1 MTKEQNPATPET
13 TEPRPRRLT
22 YAASLTALEGAAL
35 AVGGVWVLVMGLA
48 GDPDDR
54 QQAVTLGV
62 TLVALALLPLLA
74 ARGLFARR
82 SWSRGPSVITQILAL
97 PVAYS
102 LLQADSIAI
111 PAGIAI
117 AAAAIATLVLLVNP
131 ATTEALGIRGP
142 GSAPDQK

>member
-1 MTKEQNPATPET
+1 MTKEQIPATPET
-13 TEPRPRRLT
+13 IGPRPRRLT
-22 YAASLTALEGAAL
+22 YAAVLTALEGVGL
-35 AVGGVWVLVMGLA
+35 AVGGVWVLVLGLA

-74 ARGLFARR
+74 ARGLFGRR
-82 SWSRGPSVITQILAL
+82 SWSRGPSIITQILAL

-111 PAGIAI
+111 PAGIVI
-117 AAAAIATLVLLVNP
+117 AATAVTTLVLLVNP